1 MEEKISVN
9 KEALRLVKN
18 LCSQPWKYGVRISKT
33 NSGATLIDAGVKIP
47 GSYIAG
53 KIITEICMGGLGEV
67 SLSYMCIKNIYL
79 PAVSTYTNYPVI
91 SALGSQLAGW
101 YIETDNYVAIGSGP
115 ARALALKPQSI
126 YKKIGYADESN
137 EAVIVLET
145 SRSPPEGVVSLISK
159 ECGVSPRNLFII
171 VVPTSSVAGFVQIAG
186 RTAETGIYRLMELG
200 FDPGMIKD
208 AWGCAPVLPPHPD
221 YAESMGR
228 SNDAILYGGSAFY
241 NVVCE
246 DDEVLEEITPK
257 AVSSS
262 SKDYGRLFS
271 QIFKEAGMNFYRVD
285 PKIFAPA
292 QIVINNLRTGKVFIS
307 GEVNQKMLIR
317 SIMSRDSTS

>member
-33 NSGATLIDAGVKIP
+33 DSGATLIDAGVKIP

-53 KIITEICMGGLGEV
+53 KIITEICMGGLGEA
-67 SLSYMCIKNIYL
+67 SLSHMCIKNIYL

-91 SALGSQLAGW
+91 SALGSQLAGR
-101 YIETDNYVAIGSGP
+101 YIETDNYVAIGAGP
-115 ARALALKPQSI
+115 PRALALKPRSI
-126 YKKIGYADESN
+126 YKKIGYADESD

-159 ECGVSPRNLFII
+159 ECGVSPQNLFII

-200 FDPGMIKD
+200 FDPGMIRD
-208 AWGCAPVLPPHPD
+208 AWGYAPVLPPHPD

-246 DDEVLEEITPK
+246 DDEILEEITPK

-307 GEVNQKMLIR
+307 GDVNQKMLIR